1 MKPILTLASF
11 AFASA
16 ALAQSTLPPA
26 LDGAWKKQQLT
37 DNYWAEGATVIDVN
51 KDGKPDVIYGPYWFA
66 GPEFTKRHLIY
77 PDTRR
82 TKAKLENGSELE
94 IEGFAGAKSM
104 TNGYSDNFVTA
115 AYDINA
121 DGWVD
126 YIVMGFPGKETLWYE
141 NPQGKDVPWTK
152 HVALD
157 VTESESPMFVDIN
170 GDDRPDLLCMSGGY
184 LDYASFDPK
193 APNDKWQWHPITP
206 KLAFLTFTHGIG
218 SGDVNG
224 DGKIDIL
231 EAKGWWEQ
239 PKSLEGDPVWTK
251 HEAPFGTGGA
261 QMYVYDVN
269 GDGKPDVITSL
280 AAHAYG
286 LAWIEQTNDGWKQH
300 LITGTPT
307 EKGETGII
315 FSQPHAIELADLNG
329 DGVLDIVTGK
339 RFWAH
344 GNHGD
349 PEPMAPA
356 VVWWFELK
364 RRGGTAKFVPHLI
377 DNDSGIGTQ
386 FSVHDLNG
394 DGKPDIIVG
403 NKRGAFVH
411 IQK

>member
-1 MKPILTLASF
+1 MKPILSLA
-11 AFASA
+11 AFTVASA
-16 ALAQSTLPPA
+16 ALAQSTPPPA
-26 LDGAWKKQQLT
+26 LDGTWKKQQLT
-37 DNYWAEGATVIDVN
+37 DNFWAEGAMVIDVN
-51 KDGKPDVIYGPYWFA
+51 KDGKPDVIYGPYWFE
-66 GPEFTKRHLIY
+66 GPRFTKRHLIY
-77 PDTRR
+77 PDTQR
-82 TKAKLENGSELE
+82 TKAKLENGSEVE
-94 IEGFAGAKSM
+94 IEGFHGAKSVA
-104 TNGYSDNFVTA
+104 NGYSDNLVTA
-115 AYDINA
+115 AYDING

-141 NPQGKDVPWTK
+141 NPQGKDVLWTK
-152 HVALD
+152 HVSFD
-157 VTESESPMFVDIN
+157 VTDSESPTFVDIN
-170 GDDRPDLLCMSGGY
+170 ADGRPDLLCMSGGY
-184 LDYASFDPK
+184 LGYASFDPH
-193 APNDKWQWHPITP
+193 APNDKWKWHPVTP
-206 KLAFLTFTHGIG
+206 KLAFLRFTHGVG

-239 PKSLEGDPVWTK
+239 PKSLDGDPVWTK

-261 QMYVYDVN
+261 QMYVYDAN
-269 GDGKPDVITSL
+269 GDGKPDIITSL
-280 AAHAYG
+280 DAHAYG
-286 LAWIEQTNDGWKQH
+286 LAWIEQTSDGWKQH

-307 EKGETGII
+307 EIGETGIV
-315 FSQPHAIELADLNG
+315 FSQPHAIELADING

-356 VVWWFELK
+356 VVWWFELQ
-364 RRGGTAKFVPHLI
+364 REGGTAQFIPHLI

-386 FSVHDLNG
+386 FSVRDLNG

-411 IQK
+411 FQR